1 MNKYLQQGLLTAMI
15 VSLAACGGSSGGSS
29 GGDKKTPTT
38 PGSAAPSSVASS
50 PAEVSS
56 SSVPSSVEASSS
68 EGISSIPAS
77 VDASSSSAI
86 TTSSSSSSSSIA
98 PLTTIDV
105 RITLPELANNALLL
119 PKGRTANL
127 TKSAEAESVPRE
139 NLAVVFI
146 NLAGDVVNI
155 IPLDEN
161 NSTFNAQENLW
172 SITVAGCPRL
182 DCIVIANPNGPV
194 TLTIGANVFSSYPDA
209 LLAPTTGAQT
219 EISLAS
225 TATYQSLLSD
235 LGGTGS
241 FADAGINVS
250 DSTQLLALNRL
261 IENTQR
267 LLDEQGLPPANN
279 IAAALVQVKQQ
290 VSPLTQAEAGN
301 IQNQLNPGEYSLAQ
315 AVQTGGGIFW
325 FEADSDEVIYGG
337 FTGTEKEKEYYLDGD
352 TFVPLPDDEYTND
365 LILTA
370 AGWSSDSGRVQIQSQ
385 NADGSLTL
393 YSAGI
398 PEDQINLKASQTI
411 NLAERN
417 IAGFLAGNGNTFSL
431 QELVNPASYFGAN
444 ALAYRANL
452 VSTSG
457 SYSLWYEPGNEAGV
471 CPWDAEKN
479 ANDYGGNC
487 ETVGGWNWPSDA
499 YSNFIM
505 TFNNLNDIK
514 SPDLNPGEVGA
525 VIIPIS
531 WGDGEDI
538 AVQLVD
544 NAQKTARYYR
554 FIGYTTSILIGEG
567 TWSNIT
573 LPHLTADASGIV
585 IDLPDSVINR
595 SDYDSD
601 SRHILFVKHEGF
613 VRRGSHLSPGEIA
626 EAGMLLLN
634 GVAKDNLLQAM
645 NYKGPQVGSWIDE
658 DNAVITFI
666 DNRRYAITNLN
677 EDHCGDGVEV
687 GYYQLKNGRLHA
699 DAVVDVN
706 EGCGIAN
713 PEDNLTIE
721 INGNTLTAFD
731 GQDYYLQTRLQNN
744 GIVGTWINI
753 ESEYNGVILSILPNN
768 KFLFSQYGPS
778 NEDGRTG
785 YETGT
790 YTWNSGT
797 NLFVPTVGIDRNGEW
812 GLSHPRGDIEIA
824 VDGDTLTLR
833 IEAEGVEEN
842 FSRVVGANN

>member
-1 MNKYLQQGLLTAMI
+1 MNKYFQQGLLTAMI
-15 VSLAACGGSSGGSS
+15 VSLAACGGSS

-68 EGISSIPAS
+68 EGISSTPAS

-119 PKGRTANL
+119 TKGRTANL

-194 TLTIGANVFSSYPDA
+194 TLTTGANVFSSYPDA

-301 IQNQLNPGEYSLAQ
+301 IQNQLNPSEYSLAQ

-325 FEADSDEVIYGG
+325 FEAESDEVIYGG
-337 FTGTEKEKEYYLDGD
+337 FTGTEKEKEYYLEGD
-352 TFVPLPDDEYTND
+352 KFVPVPDSEFTPD

-370 AGWSSDSGRVQIQSQ
+370 IGWKSANDRLHVETQ
-385 NADGSLTL
+385 NADGSITL
-393 YSAGI
+393 LATGV
-398 PEDQINLKASQTI
+398 PEDQISLKASQTI

-417 IAGFLAGNGNTFSL
+417 IAGFLAGNGNTFNL
-431 QELVNPASYFGAN
+431 QELVNPASSFGAN

-457 SYSLWYEPGNEAGV
+457 SYGLWYHPGNETGV
-471 CPWDAEKN
+471 CPWDTSKN

-487 ETVGGWNWPSDA
+487 ETVNGWDWSNENHSNSD
-499 YSNFIM
+499 FIM
-505 TFNNLNDIK
+505 AFDNLNDIK

-573 LPHLTADASGIV
+573 LPHLTAQQNGIA
-585 IDLPDSVINR
+585 IDVPDNVLNQGDFS
-595 SDYDSD
+595 SDD
-601 SRHILFVKHEGF
+601 RHIIFVEHNGH
-613 VRRGSHLSPGEIA
+613 VRRGYHWSEGETV

-634 GVAKDNLLQAM
+634 GVAKDNLLQAL

-790 YTWNSGT
+790 YTWNSDT

-812 GLSHPRGDIEIA
+812 GLSHPRGDIQIT

-833 IEAEGVEEN
+833 IEAEGVEVN